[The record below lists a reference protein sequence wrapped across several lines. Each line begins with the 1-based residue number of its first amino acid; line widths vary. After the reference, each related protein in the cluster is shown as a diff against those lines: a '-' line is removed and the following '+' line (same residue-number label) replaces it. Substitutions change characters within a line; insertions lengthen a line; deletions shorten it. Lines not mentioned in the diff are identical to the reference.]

1 MLPISKGSLN
11 NATIL
16 NQYKNLTL
24 KTLVSILK
32 YSINSYLFII
42 LFLMAWFVDPFVT
55 PNNSSSNW
63 TVPPTEPSWTQ
74 PIPEAQPVVSSTVS
88 LDQLTNE
95 VTNSTPSSD
104 TITTQQPSLWVSL
117 DEIVDNSN
125 QPLSVEET
133 RSSSSSASLSSSS
146 STELNLDTMLAWVT
160 MNTSTIEPNSDHK
173 TGITGKKRKILI
185 TVTALIGLIILWLT
199 GYMVFTTM
207 FPVETEQVAK
217 TVSDNLKADVSWT
230 TTPTSNETNTTS
242 SEELPQLPSV
252 TQTWDTTTWTIPTY
266 QPEEE
271 LPTGDSPIVT
281 APSSENFGQNDELP
295 ANNTTTSN
303 TTTEQQP
310 TTNDTAVNP
319 NLETVKN
326 DLNKKIDQA
335 KQLLTLIKSKGWDT
349 EQIKKLAGLIKEVK
363 TLLVKITN
371 NEFTTFSSEI
381 QQPLSD
387 LTFRFDQFTSEV
399 VGSTSTAP
407 SQPEEELQ

>member
-1 MLPISKGSLN
+1 
-11 NATIL
+11 
-16 NQYKNLTL
+16 
-24 KTLVSILK
+24 
-32 YSINSYLFII
+32 
-42 LFLMAWFVDPFVT
+42 MAWFVDPFVT